1 MTSKHINRNPALG
14 TSYKLDIPGFET
26 LNYTVQSTEIPSV
39 SSGGVETAYQNWGT
53 NVPSNRV
60 EFDPLN
66 INFIVSEDFENYRSL
81 YEWMI
86 QITMTEPVVPE
97 MMKNIVLHITNSSR
111 NHKMQI
117 RFHKA
122 YPTMLSSIPFDSGVN
137 DTTPLIC
144 SATFRYQYFEI
155 IRDASGRTPS

>member
-1 MTSKHINRNPALG
+1 MTSKHINRNPALQ
-14 TSYKLDIPGFET
+14 TSYKLDIPGWEG
-26 LNYTVQSTEIPSV
+26 LNYFVQSTELPSV
-39 SSGGVETAYQNWGT
+39 SSGGVETAYQNWAT
-53 NVPSNRV
+53 NVPSNRI

-66 INFIVSEDFENYRSL
+66 VNFLVSEDFMNYEEL
-81 YEWMI
+81 YKWML

-111 NHKMQI
+111 NHKMMV

-122 YPTMLSSIPFDSGVN
+122 YPTMVGSIPFDSSSN
-137 DTTPLIC
+137 DATPILC

-155 IRDASGRTPS
+155 IRDAT